1 MPGEVHQPGLG
12 GLLLVTATGSTKVER
27 SGADL
32 IGTVAVDRTEDVL
45 MLFRYTE
52 NPPEITIFAPAAL
65 RVSAGP
71 SGYTENSSFRYTG
84 VKGNLRHFAGFSL
97 SEEAISGPDKLQKTV
112 PPPRGTK
119 KGAIRD
125 PSPRRNVA
133 GGSAVG

>member
-52 NPPEITIFAPAAL
+52 NPPEDAIFPPAAL
-65 RVSAGP
+65 RVPAMAFS
-71 SGYTENSSFRYTG
+71 YTENSSFPYRTFWALSQG
-84 VKGNLRHFAGFSL
+84 V
-97 SEEAISGPDKLQKTV
+97 LQ
-112 PPPRGTK
+112 
-119 KGAIRD
+119 
-125 PSPRRNVA
+125 RR
-133 GGSAVG
+133 